1 MKIDIIIPVYNEE
14 KTIIKILDKIKK
26 VKENFKYDLNI
37 IVVNDGSTDNTLKV
51 LSEKQD
57 LYNKLI
63 DSKTNK
69 GKGSAFRLGIK
80 EIKGDIVIMQDA
92 DLEYDPNDYPKLLK
106 PFSDFQ
112 ADVVFG
118 SRFLAND
125 GHRVLYFWH
134 MVANKIITLTSNI
147 LSNLNLTDIETGY
160 KLFRSDILKKINFN
174 ENKFGIE
181 VEITHKIANLKP
193 KLKIFEVGIT
203 YQGRTYQEGKKI
215 GLKDA
220 FAALFCIIKYG
231 LFKIR

>member
-14 KTIIKILDKIKK
+14 DTILKILKKIKK
-26 VKENFKYDLNI
+26 VEENYNYDFNV
-37 IVVNDGSTDNTLKV
+37 IVINDGSSDNTHQI
-51 LSEKQD
+51 LSQNPE

-63 DSKTNK
+63 NNK
-69 GKGSAFRLGIK
+69 INRGKGNAFKLGIK
-80 EIKGDIVIMQDA
+80 EIKGEIVIMQDA
-92 DLEYDPNDYPKLLK
+92 DLEYDPNDYPKLIK
-106 PFSDFQ
+106 PFNDFQ

-134 MVANKIITLTSNI
+134 MVANKLITLTSNI
-147 LSNLNLTDIETGY
+147 FSNLNLTDIETGY
-160 KLFRSDILKKINFN
+160 KLFKSNILKDIKFT

-181 VEITHKIANLKP
+181 VEITHKIANFMP

-231 LFKIR
+231 LFKIN

>member
-14 KTIIKILDKIKK
+14 DTILKILKKIKK
-26 VKENFKYDLNI
+26 VEENYNYDFNV
-37 IVVNDGSTDNTLKV
+37 IVINDGSSDSTHQI
-51 LSEKQD
+51 LSQNPE

-63 DSKTNK
+63 DNK
-69 GKGSAFRLGIK
+69 INRGKGNAFKLGIK
-80 EIKGDIVIMQDA
+80 EIKGEIVIMQDA
-92 DLEYDPNDYPKLLK
+92 DLEYDPNDYPKLIK
-106 PFSDFQ
+106 PFNDFQ

-134 MVANKIITLTSNI
+134 MVANKLITLTSNI
-147 LSNLNLTDIETGY
+147 FSNLNLTDIETGY
-160 KLFRSDILKKINFN
+160 KLFKSNILKDIKFT

-181 VEITHKIANLKP
+181 VEITHKIANFKP

-231 LFKIR
+231 LFKIN

>member
-1 MKIDIIIPVYNEE
+1 MKRNYSIIIPVYNEE
-14 KTIIKILDKIKK
+14 DTILKILKKIKK
-26 VKENFKYDLNI
+26 VEENYNYDFNV
-37 IVVNDGSTDNTLKV
+37 IVINDGSSDNTHQI
-51 LSEKQD
+51 LSQNPE

-63 DSKTNK
+63 DNK
-69 GKGSAFRLGIK
+69 INRGKGNAFKLGIK
-80 EIKGDIVIMQDA
+80 EIKGEIVIMQDA
-92 DLEYDPNDYPKLLK
+92 DLEYDPNDYPKLIK
-106 PFSDFQ
+106 PFNDFQ

-134 MVANKIITLTSNI
+134 MVANKLIKSNI
-147 LSNLNLTDIETGY
+147 LKDIKFT
-160 KLFRSDILKKINFN
+160 

-181 VEITHKIANLKP
+181 VEITHKIANFKP

-231 LFKIR
+231 LFKIN

>member
-1 MKIDIIIPVYNEE
+1 MKLSIIIPCYNEQN
-14 KTIIKILDKIKK
+14 TILELLSL
-26 VKENFKYDLNI
+26 VKNNSYKDIEI
-37 IVVNDGSTDNTLKV
+37 IVVDDNSRDDTKKILYENK
-51 LSEKQD
+51 D
-57 LYNKLI
+57 LYDLLI
-63 DSKTNK
+63 EHKINK
-69 GKGSAFRLGIK
+69 GKGSAIRSGLEKITG
-80 EIKGDIVIMQDA
+80 EIVIIQDA
-92 DLEYDPNDYPKLLK
+92 DLEYDPNDYPKLIK
-106 PFSDFQ
+106 PFNDFQ

-134 MVANKIITLTSNI
+134 MVANKLITLTSNI
-147 LSNLNLTDIETGY
+147 FSNLNLTDIETGY
-160 KLFRSDILKKINFN
+160 KLFKSNILKDIKFT

-181 VEITHKIANLKP
+181 VEITHKIANFKP

-231 LFKIR
+231 LFKIN

>member
-14 KTIIKILDKIKK
+14 DTILKILKKIKK
-26 VKENFKYDLNI
+26 VEENYNYDFNV
-37 IVVNDGSTDNTLKV
+37 IVINDGSSDSTHQI
-51 LSEKQD
+51 LSQNPE

-63 DSKTNK
+63 DNK
-69 GKGSAFRLGIK
+69 INRGKGNAFKLGIK
-80 EIKGDIVIMQDA
+80 EIKGEIVIMQDA
-92 DLEYDPNDYPKLLK
+92 DLEYDPNDYPKLIK
-106 PFSDFQ
+106 PFNDFQ

-134 MVANKIITLTSNI
+134 MVANKLITLTSNI
-147 LSNLNLTDIETGY
+147 FSNLNLTDIETGY
-160 KLFRSDILKKINFN
+160 KLFKSNILKDIKLT

-181 VEITHKIANLKP
+181 VEITHKIANFKP

-220 FAALFCIIKYG
+220 FAALFV
-231 LFKIR
+231 L